1 MRFILYRGITVLKTQ
16 DPLGSEAR
24 FLLTDL
30 QPADEGAYTCRY
42 RPRTG
47 PAIYSDASDIIQIE
61 VLDLAKPSISWELV
75 TGVKGEYQ
83 IHCSAPEDRK
93 VKHFFLHEGSVTTL
107 IMDRSPPPGRHQV
120 TFPISDS
127 TSMEYRCSYQVQ
139 ESGQL
144 VESPLSD
151 PVYIRKYAGSP
162 PKPTVEVIPGN
173 VITRGGNLTIRCV
186 GLYPSMRFTLYR
198 GAAVVLPTQDP
209 PGTEATFLLTDL
221 QQEDE
226 GAYTCRYHPR
236 TGPTIYSDASDIIQI
251 KVLDYTTS
259 NIIQIV
265 LAAVVLLILLV
276 ILVEHCHSS
285 KGKGNSAPES
295 GHE

>member
-1 MRFILYRGITVLKTQ
+1 MTSAFIPCLVFSCYLLDRWNWLSLGQGSYPKPTVEVIPGNLIARGGNLTIRCVVLYPSMRFILYRGITVLKTQ

-61 VLDLAKPSISWELV
+61 VLD
-75 TGVKGEYQ
+75 
-83 IHCSAPEDRK
+83 
-93 VKHFFLHEGSVTTL
+93 
-107 IMDRSPPPGRHQV
+107 
-120 TFPISDS
+120 
-127 TSMEYRCSYQVQ
+127 
-139 ESGQL
+139 
-144 VESPLSD
+144 
-151 PVYIRKYAGSP
+151 AGSP